1 MPSPFREYAK
11 GYVFWRNSAKFCYR
25 EKIHFREKNTFFA
38 IIDIFSTVSRICC
51 GSTQNFEK
59 LSEKQIFSHNFS
71 QKHFCYIS
79 KIFKLKWSIIVVDC
93 LVSVVGFRL
102 MIVVVGSSSLL
113 GMSGV
118 VCWFSVVGV
127 FVGSNCWLSCV
138 GHRLARVGAKSLFR

>member
-93 LVSVVGFRL
+93 LVSVVRFCVDDCRSFL
-102 MIVVVGSSSLL
+102 SDSVVLHCLACPVLFLDCRSSLL
-113 GMSGV
+113 L
-118 VCWFSVVGV
+118 SV
-127 FVGSNCWLSCV
+127 
-138 GHRLARVGAKSLFR
+138 LF